1 MEPHVAT
8 RNARFLYQITQNHAP
23 VRPIRSIQSV
33 SRSITSRCTSPR
45 ARQLSSRHL
54 ASAPS
59 SIQRIPHRT
68 FVSTSHSRH
77 AKTAETPNPSS
88 SSANPAFT
96 TVSPDEVSH
105 FNALA
110 SSWWDPQGPSRIL
123 HLMNPLRHD
132 FIRSCQDSVPDTP
145 PGSSRTTGLRY
156 LDIGCGGGIFA
167 ESAARLAS
175 TRSVTAIDP
184 SSEVLA
190 VAKAHARRDPALAC
204 KLQYQNTS
212 IEALPV
218 PANPQQDGYDIVSVF
233 EVVEHVANPAAF
245 LDRVTPF
252 VRPGGWLV
260 LSTIARTWMS
270 WLTTNVIAEDL
281 LRIVPRGTH
290 DWNKYINEDELR
302 RHFLQ
307 SRTGWAEP
315 RCMGVVYVPGVGWK
329 EVSGSEKIGNYF
341 FAVRRLPE

>member
-1 MEPHVAT
+1 MDLHVIGRDA
-8 RNARFLYQITQNHAP
+8 
-23 VRPIRSIQSV
+23 RSIGRI
-33 SRSITSRCTSPR
+33 SRKLATISPVTQASRHIACKRAAAVARERPRSPNLRRQPTSICRPFTSASSLCSTSP
-45 ARQLSSRHL
+45 SGSG
-54 ASAPS
+54 
-59 SIQRIPHRT
+59 
-68 FVSTSHSRH
+68 STD
-77 AKTAETPNPSS
+77 PN
-88 SSANPAFT
+88 FT

-132 FIRSCQDSVPDTP
+132 FIRSCRASVPDTEP
-145 PGSSRTTGLRY
+145 EPHSSTGLRY

-175 TRSVTAIDP
+175 TSSVTAIDP
-184 SSEVLA
+184 TPGVLA
-190 VAKAHARRDPALAC
+190 IAKAHARRDPALAS
-204 KLQYQNTS
+204 KLEYLNTS
-212 IEALPV
+212 IEALPLSAD
-218 PANPQQDGYDIVSVF
+218 PRQRGYDIVSIF

-245 LDRVTPF
+245 LDCVTPF

-260 LSTIARTWMS
+260 LSTIARTWAS
-270 WLTTNVIAEDL
+270 WLTTNVIAEDI
-281 LRIVPRGTH
+281 LRIVPPGTH

-307 SRTGWAEP
+307 NRSGWGEP
-315 RCMGVVYVPGVGWK
+315 RCMGVVYIPGVGWK

>member
-1 MEPHVAT
+1 MRVTGQNTRLAQQITRPCQRGITSWTPIAT
-8 RNARFLYQITQNHAP
+8 RRLSRPGCLTPITAASSSLSQRFTQ
-23 VRPIRSIQSV
+23 RPF
-33 SRSITSRCTSPR
+33 
-45 ARQLSSRHL
+45 
-54 ASAPS
+54 ASTPS
-59 SIQRIPHRT
+59 LCHT
-68 FVSTSHSRH
+68 
-77 AKTAETPNPSS
+77 ETPKAHPVDPN
-88 SSANPAFT
+88 FT

-132 FIRSCQDSVPDTP
+132 FIRSCRASVPDTNP
-145 PGSSRTTGLRY
+145 DLPSPTLTGLRY

-167 ESAARLAS
+167 ESAARLA
-175 TRSVTAIDP
+175 TTASVTAIDP
-184 SSEVLA
+184 SPDVLA
-190 VAKAHARRDPALAC
+190 IAKTHARRDPALAS
-204 KLQYQNTS
+204 KLNYLNTS
-212 IEALPV
+212 IESLPI
-218 PANPQQDGYDIVSVF
+218 PANPREDGYDIVSVF

-307 SRTGWAEP
+307 SRPGWGEP
-315 RCMGVVYVPGVGWK
+315 RCMGVIYVPGVGWK
-329 EVSGSEKIGNYF
+329 EVGGSEKIGNYF

>member
-1 MEPHVAT
+1 MEAHIGQHFRMIHRIARQGPPIQPTKQISRGFTPGPSITA
-8 RNARFLYQITQNHAP
+8 NARSSTRRHAP
-23 VRPIRSIQSV
+23 
-33 SRSITSRCTSPR
+33 ITSTSS
-45 ARQLSSRHL
+45 LSGRPALRSF
-54 ASAPS
+54 A
-59 SIQRIPHRT
+59 
-68 FVSTSHSRH
+68 STSNLRGIATS
-77 AKTAETPNPSS
+77 ASS
-88 SSANPAFT
+88 SPDPSFT

-132 FIRSCQDSVPDTP
+132 FIRSCRASVPDAASDSYP
-145 PGSSRTTGLRY
+145 STGLRY

-175 TRSVTAIDP
+175 TSSVTAIDP
-184 SSEVLA
+184 SPEVLT
-190 VAKAHARRDPALAC
+190 VARAHARRDPALAS
-204 KLQYQNTS
+204 KLRYHNTS

-218 PANPQQDGYDIVSVF
+218 PVNPQQDGYDIVSVF

-245 LDRVTPF
+245 LDRVAPF

-281 LRIVPRGTH
+281 LRMVPRGTH

-302 RHFLQ
+302 HHFLQ
-307 SRTGWAEP
+307 SRSGWAEP
-315 RCMGVVYVPGVGWK
+315 RCMGVVYVPGAGWK
-329 EVSGSEKIGNYF
+329 EVGGSEKIGNYF

>member
-1 MEPHVAT
+1 MEAHMGQHL
-8 RNARFLYQITQNHAP
+8 RIMRRI
-23 VRPIRSIQSV
+23 
-33 SRSITSRCTSPR
+33 
-45 ARQLSSRHL
+45 ARQGSLINPNKRSSRHYSSRLGSVATHEHSSATRRCL
-54 ASAPS
+54 APITPAS
-59 SIQRIPHRT
+59 SLPGIPILRS
-68 FVSTSHSRH
+68 FASTSNLHV
-77 AKTAETPNPSS
+77 AETSAS
-88 SSANPAFT
+88 SSADPSFT
-96 TVSPDEVSH
+96 TVSPEEVSH

-110 SSWWDPQGPSRIL
+110 LSWWDPQGPSRIL

-132 FIRSCQDSVPDTP
+132 FIRQCRASVPDAP
-145 PGSSRTTGLRY
+145 SDSYPSTGLRY

-175 TRSVTAIDP
+175 TSSVTAIDP
-184 SSEVLA
+184 SPEVLN
-190 VAKAHARRDPALAC
+190 VAKAHARRDPALST
-204 KLQYQNTS
+204 KLRYQNTS
-212 IEALPV
+212 IEALPT

-245 LDRVTPF
+245 LDRVAPF

-260 LSTIARTWMS
+260 LSTIARTWTS

-302 RHFLQ
+302 RHFIQ

-315 RCMGVVYVPGVGWK
+315 RVMGVIYIPGVGWK
-329 EVSGSEKIGNYF
+329 EVNGSEKIGNYF
-341 FAVRRLPE
+341 FAIRRLSE